1 MLSKLVTDKGRDWDR
16 LLELLLFAYRTTPHS
31 STGETLFFLLYGR
44 DAKLPT
50 AFNFYSP
57 HPKTPVI
64 YSEYGKTLF
73 KELKVIRDIA
83 REYIQHA
90 QSSQKRQYDKASRP
104 VSIKIGDAVFVKTQ
118 PKFKL
123 DRTFHGSFQVY
134 EVTDTNVKVKPV
146 TNPDAESRTL
156 SLQQVSKC
164 KGSFATNQSGL
175 GHNIT
180 KSRKW
185 RKVRNRNPRNSSCNA
200 NPVLQQTVYR
210 TRYGRTVHPP
220 K

>member
-1 MLSKLVTDKGRDWDR
+1 M
-16 LLELLLFAYRTTPHS
+16 LFAYQTTPHS
-31 STGETLFFLLYGR
+31 STGETPFFLLYGR

-50 AFNFYSP
+50 ALNFYSP
-57 HPKTPVI
+57 CPKTPVI

-73 KELKVIRDIA
+73 KELKVICDIA
-83 REYIQHA
+83 RENIQHA

-104 VSIKIGDAVFVKTQ
+104 VSIEVGDIVFVKTQ

-123 DRTFHGSFQVY
+123 DRNFHGPFQVY
-134 EVTDTNVKVKPV
+134 EVTGTNVKVKPV
-146 TNPDAESRTL
+146 TNPDVESRTI

-164 KGSFATNQSGL
+164 KGSFPTNQSWL

-180 KSRKW
+180 KLRRR
-185 RKVRNRNPRNSSCNA
+185 RKVR
-200 NPVLQQTVYR
+200 
-210 TRYGRTVHPP
+210 

>member
-1 MLSKLVTDKGRDWDR
+1 MLIEVRHILQPEKHR
-16 LLELLLFAYRTTPHS
+16 
-31 STGETLFFLLYGR
+31 FLLYGR

-50 AFNFYSP
+50 ALNFYSP

-73 KELKVIRDIA
+73 KELKVICDIA
-83 REYIQHA
+83 RENTQHA
-90 QSSQKRQYDKASRP
+90 QSSQKRQYDKASCP
-104 VSIKIGDAVFVKTQ
+104 VSTKIGDTVVVKTQ

-123 DRTFHGSFQVY
+123 DRTFHGPFQVY
-134 EVTDTNVKVKPV
+134 KVTDTNVKVKPV

-164 KGSFATNQSGL
+164 KSSFAINQSWL

-180 KSRKW
+180 KSRK
-185 RKVRNRNPRNSSCNA
+185 RRSQKSKS
-200 NPVLQQTVYR
+200 
-210 TRYGRTVHPP
+210 
-220 K
+220 